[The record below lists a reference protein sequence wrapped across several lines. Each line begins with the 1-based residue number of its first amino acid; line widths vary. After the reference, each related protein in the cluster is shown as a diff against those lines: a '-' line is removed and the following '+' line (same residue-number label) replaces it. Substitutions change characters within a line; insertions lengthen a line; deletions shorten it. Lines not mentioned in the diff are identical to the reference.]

1 MTLTDALGVTPGDV
15 VAFIGGGGKTTA
27 MYRVAEEMA
36 ARGLK
41 VIVTTTTKIFAPDR
55 ADIPLILAHG
65 SENDLAHV
73 LLAAFSLARVVVV
86 AAGELPNDKL
96 EGLRPGAIPAV
107 RKIPGVGAVLVEAD
121 GSARKPFKAP
131 APHEPVIPEATTLL
145 VVVVGADVL
154 GAPLTGDLVH
164 RPELAAQQ
172 GGIALGDALTP
183 QVVARILLGPA
194 NLGGKPAGARLAA
207 LIARAGTPV
216 VRESV
221 HRLASLLLAGG
232 ASPVVV
238 AELVA
243 DPQFVAVVPGS

>member
-1 MTLTDALGVTPGDV
+1 MTLVDAFDVREGEV

-27 MYRVAEEMA
+27 MYRVAEELA

-41 VIVTTTTKIFAPDR
+41 VIVTTTTKIFPPDR

-65 SENDLAHV
+65 REDDLAHP
-73 LLAAFSLARVVVV
+73 LFAALRLARVVVV
-86 AAGELPNDKL
+86 AAGELPDGKL
-96 EGLRPGAIPAV
+96 EGLRPEVIPAL

-145 VVVVGADVL
+145 VIVVGADIL
-154 GAPLTGDLVH
+154 GLPLTGDLVH

-172 GGIALGDALTP
+172 GGIAMGDALTP
-183 QVVARILLGPA
+183 EVVARILLGPG
-194 NLGGKPAGARLAA
+194 NLRGKPAGARLAA
-207 LIARAGTPV
+207 LIARARTPV
-216 VRESV
+216 AGESV
-221 HRLASLLLAGG
+221 HRLARLLLAGG
-232 ASPVVV
+232 ASPVVI

-243 DPQFVAVVPGS
+243 DPGFVTVVA